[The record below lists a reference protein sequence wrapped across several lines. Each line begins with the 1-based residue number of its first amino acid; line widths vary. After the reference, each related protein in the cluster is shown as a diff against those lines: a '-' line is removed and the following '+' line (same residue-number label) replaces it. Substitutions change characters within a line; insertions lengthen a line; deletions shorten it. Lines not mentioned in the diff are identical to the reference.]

1 MRAILDTAARLGLA
15 GAAALI
21 LVSTSAC
28 ATTSAAEERPRQQKY
43 HCEHRAPTGSHIPV
57 LVCRPL
63 SIAEQNR
70 QKDQENVR
78 ELQRRDQMPHDQAK

>member
-1 MRAILDTAARLGLA
+1 
-15 GAAALI
+15 
-21 LVSTSAC
+21 
-28 ATTSAAEERPRQQKY
+28 
-43 HCEHRAPTGSHIPV
+43 
-57 LVCRPL
+57 VCRPL